1 MEDRFRSVSKPDAPE
16 KIAGTA
22 RYVDDILLPG
32 ALYAKTFR
40 SPVAHGE
47 IVSLTLP
54 PLPEGCFT
62 VGWKD
67 VPGKNAVHMIGDE
80 TPVFAEK
87 ILRYVGEPLL
97 LVLGP
102 DVGTVLDLW
111 KRIRLEVKELEP
123 VFEDKV
129 AGSWHHYA
137 KGDPDR
143 AFSEAVRVFE
153 AEYRTGLQEQ
163 AYLEP
168 QGMIGY
174 PEGDKIT
181 LIGSIQCPYY
191 VKNAVVQALGCAPDK
206 VRVIQP
212 AVGGAFGG
220 KEEFPSILGCQ
231 VAVAVRKT
239 NRPVRLIYERGE
251 DVEFTTKRHPAK
263 IRLRAALGKD
273 GKISAIA
280 SDIRLDGGAYMGL
293 SDVVLSRSMIATTG
307 AYAIPNVSCSGEV
320 YLTNTVPTG
329 AFRGFGAPQI
339 FFAVEMFMNHVAKD
353 LGEDPVAFRMR
364 HLAKQ
369 GDQTATSGTFRDPIP
384 LPRLI
389 ETVKKASGYEAK
401 SAAFA
406 KEDSF
411 RGIGLSMFFHGCGF
425 TGSGESTI
433 IKGEVKLKKNADD
446 TVDLLCAAVDMGQG
460 PKTVLPKIAA
470 AALGIPLERVR
481 FPYPDTDVISDSG
494 PTVAS
499 RTTMVVGGLV
509 EKAAR
514 RLKALWKDGEEIV
527 VRERYQAPEWIRWDD
542 KAFRGDAYPAY
553 AWGVN
558 AIEVSVDPL
567 TLQVKIEGAWTAYDV
582 GKAMD
587 ERILQ
592 GQSEGGLA
600 QGIAY
605 GCLERMEIREGKVR
619 QKNLT
624 DYLIPTSCD
633 TAPVSTEWFDNPFDL
648 GPFGA
653 KGAGE
658 LTLIGGAP
666 AVAMAIEN
674 AIGRRI
680 RRIPATPESLLEL
693 IEYGDR

>member
-1 MEDRFRSVSKPDAPE
+1 MEDRFRSVPKPDGAE
-16 KIAGTA
+16 KIAGSA
-22 RYVDDILLPG
+22 RYVDDIPLSG
-32 ALYAKTFR
+32 ALFAKTFR
-40 SPVAHGE
+40 SPVPHGE

-54 PLPEGCFT
+54 PLPEGCFA

-67 VPGKNAVHMIGDE
+67 VPGKNAVHMIGEE

-87 ILRYVGEPLL
+87 ILRYAGEPVL

-102 DVGTVLDLW
+102 DPGTVDALL
-111 KRIRLEVKELEP
+111 KQIRLEVKELEP
-123 VFEDKV
+123 VYDDRIT
-129 AGSWHHYA
+129 GSWHHYA

-153 AEYRTGLQEQ
+153 GEYRTGLQEQ

-174 PEGDKIT
+174 PEGDKVV
-181 LIGSIQCPYY
+181 LIGSLQCPYY
-191 VKNAVVQALGCAPDK
+191 VKTAVVQALGCAPDK
-206 VRVIQP
+206 VRVVQP

-239 NRPVRLIYERGE
+239 GRPVRLVFERGE
-251 DVEFTTKRHPAK
+251 DVEFTTKRHPSR

-307 AYAIPNVSCSGEV
+307 AYTVPNVSCSGEV

-339 FFAVEMFMNHVAKD
+339 FFAVEMFMNHIAKE
-353 LGEDPVAFRMR
+353 LGEDSLAFRVR
-364 HLAKQ
+364 HLARQ
-369 GDQTATSGTFRDPIP
+369 GDATATSGTFRDPVSVP
-384 LPRLI
+384 ALL
-389 ETVKKASGYEAK
+389 EKVMKSSGYREK
-401 SAAFA
+401 TAAFA
-406 KEDSF
+406 KEGVF
-411 RGIGLSMFFHGCGF
+411 RGIGLSLFFHGCGF

-433 IKGEVKLKKNADD
+433 IKGEVKLRKNADD
-446 TVDLLCAAVDMGQG
+446 TVDILCAAVDMGQG

-470 AALGIPLERVR
+470 AALGIPLEKVR
-481 FPYPDTDVISDSG
+481 FPYPDTDVVPDSG

-514 RLKALWKDGEEIV
+514 RLRELWKDGEEIV

-558 AIEVSVDPL
+558 AVEVSVDPR
-567 TLQVKIEGAWTAYDV
+567 TWQVQIEGAWTAYDV
-582 GKAMD
+582 GKALD
-587 ERILQ
+587 ERILR

-605 GCLERMEIREGKVR
+605 GSLERMEIREGRIR

-624 DYLIPTSCD
+624 DYLIPTACD
-633 TAPVSTEWFDNPFDL
+633 TAPVTTEWYDNPFDL

-674 AIGRRI
+674 AIGRKI
-680 RRIPATPESLLEL
+680 RQIPATPESLLEL